1 MEISYIVYMVLL
13 GVNVVWALVNC
24 FDKHKF
30 IKANIS
36 YIFGIFASMLCITMC
51 LLGIGN
57 ENLDIPRMVIIV
69 IGQFNFTH
77 FFQFSTYRVKIKG
90 Y

>member
-1 MEISYIVYMVLL
+1 MEFSYIVYMVLL

-36 YIFGIFASMLCITMC
+36 YTFGIFASTFCITLC
-51 LLGIGN
+51 LMEVGN
-57 ENLDIPRMVIIV
+57 ENLNVAKMAIVV

-77 FFQFSTYRVKIKG
+77 LFKFSTYRVKTKG
-90 Y
+90 F

>member
-1 MEISYIVYMVLL
+1 MEFFYAAYITLL
-13 GVNVVWALVNC
+13 SLNAFWAGIKCL
-24 FDKHKF
+24 DKSKF
-30 IKANIS
+30 EKANIS
-36 YIFGIFASMLCITMC
+36 LVGGIAASVICITMC
-51 LLGIGN
+51 LMDVGN

-77 FFQFSTYRVKIKG
+77 LFQFNTYEMKG

>member
-1 MEISYIVYMVLL
+1 
-13 GVNVVWALVNC
+13 
-24 FDKHKF
+24 
-30 IKANIS
+30 
-36 YIFGIFASMLCITMC
+36 MLCITMC

-77 FFQFSTYRVKIKG
+77 LFQFSTYRIKNKRLLIAFFFCLC
-90 Y
+90 